1 MASTTTIELEPQIH
15 PATPSINDFDDA
27 NPPPDAIIAQSL
39 LADSEVPDGGYG
51 WVIVASCAIITWW
64 FIGTTYCW
72 GVIQGGLVKEGL
84 ASPSTLSFVG
94 SVAVALN
101 AFLAIGSAR
110 IIRRFGVRATAMAG
124 ICFLGG
130 GEILGGFCTHNLV
143 GLFATAGFT
152 LGIGVSMCFMSVS
165 TITAQWF
172 SRKRGLAN
180 GIVFAGGG
188 LGGAV
193 ISFAMDGLINRLGTA
208 WTFRV
213 IGLLQIGTGLPAA
226 WLLKERNPTRRRSF
240 VDWALFKDPIFVLVI
255 LAGGL
260 VTFPLLVPPFFL
272 PLYAQSIGLNSSTGA
287 GLVAGFNFAS
297 AVGRIGFG
305 ALADV
310 IGPVNALFLGLVVNA
325 LSVLILWPVST
336 TIGPLVA
343 FVVINGMANGSFF
356 ATMPTVVGNLFG
368 SVRVAV
374 AMSMVVTSWGKS
386 AIPIKFRN

>member
-1 MASTTTIELEPQIH
+1 MASTSTIELELQAPPEASSIH
-15 PATPSINDFDDA
+15 GFDDP

-51 WVIVASCAIITWW
+51 WVIVTCCAVITWW
-64 FIGTTYCW
+64 FVGTTYCW
-72 GVIQGGLVKEGL
+72 GVIQGVLVKEGL
-84 ASPSTLSFVG
+84 SSPFTLSFVG
-94 SVAVALN
+94 SLATALN

-110 IIRRFGVRATAMAG
+110 IIRRFGVRATAMTG

-130 GEILGGFCTHNLV
+130 GEILGGFCTKNLV

-193 ISFAMDGLINRLGTA
+193 ISFAMDGLLNRLGPA

-213 IGLLQIGTGLPAA
+213 IGFLQIATGLPAA
-226 WLLKERNPTRRRSF
+226 WLLKERNPTRRRNF
-240 VDWALFKDPIFVLVI
+240 VDWGLFKDPVFVILL
-255 LAGGL
+255 LAGGI

-272 PLYAQSIGLNSSTGA
+272 PLYAQSIGLTSSTGA

-297 AVGRIGFG
+297 AIGRIGFG
-305 ALADV
+305 VLADL
-310 IGPVNALFLGLVVNA
+310 IGPVNALFLGLLVNA

-336 TIGPLVA
+336 TIGPLLA
-343 FVVINGMANGSFF
+343 FVIINGIANGSFF

-374 AMSMVVTSWGKS
+374 AMSMVVTSWGTF
-386 AIPIKFRN
+386 ARLN